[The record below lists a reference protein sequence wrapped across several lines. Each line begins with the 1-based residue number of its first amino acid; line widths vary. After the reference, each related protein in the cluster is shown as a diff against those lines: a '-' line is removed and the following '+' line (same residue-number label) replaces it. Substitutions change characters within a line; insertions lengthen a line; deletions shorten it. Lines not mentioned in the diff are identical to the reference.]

1 MFKKILITS
10 LLSASIFGVN
20 AGIGQASTGQEQP
33 QVHVYKQVAQVQ
45 IDQNKVQ
52 DYVQNCLKGNELDPA
67 IKEKIL
73 EALKEA
79 QNQQGEKKEEAPA
92 PAEQPKAEQP
102 KAEQPK
108 AEQPKAEQPAP
119 EKEAAPAPAPEQKA
133 TPQEQPNTEQQKSE
147 QPASEGEFQL
157 TADEQ
162 QMVDLVNQERQKA
175 GLAPLEVDPAL
186 TKMARAKSK
195 DMIDN
200 NYFSHNSP
208 TYGSPFDMM
217 KQFGI
222 EYNTAGENIAGNSSV
237 EGAHTSLMNSDG
249 HRKNILGSQYTKI
262 GIGIV
267 DGGPYGKMFSQEFTG

>member
-20 AGIGQASTGQEQP
+20 AGIGHASTGQEQP
-33 QVHVYKQVAQVQ
+33 HVQVYTQVAQVQ
-45 IDQNKVQ
+45 VDQNQ
-52 DYVQNCLKGNELDPA
+52 LQNYVQNCLKGKELDPA

-73 EALKEA
+73 EALKKA
-79 QNQQGEKKEEAPA
+79 QNEQGEKKEAAP
-92 PAEQPKAEQP
+92 
-102 KAEQPK
+102 

-119 EKEAAPAPAPEQKA
+119 EKEAAPAEQPAPEKEAAPAPEQKA

-162 QMVDLVNQERQKA
+162 KMVDLVNQERQKA

-222 EYNTAGENIAGNSSV
+222 TYNTAGENIAGNSSV

-249 HRKNILGSQYTKI
+249 HRKNILGSQYTKV

-267 DGGPYGKMFSQEFTG
+267 DGGQYGKMFSQEFTG

>member
-1 MFKKILITS
+1 MFKKLLITS

-20 AGIGQASTGQEQP
+20 AGIGQASTGAEQP
-33 QVHVYKQVAQVQ
+33 QVHVKKQVVLGQT
-45 IDQNKVQ
+45 DQNKVQ
-52 DYVQNCLKGNELDPA
+52 EYMENCLKGKELDPA
-67 IKEKIL
+67 LQEKIQ
-73 EALKEA
+73 EALKKA
-79 QNQQGEKKEEAPA
+79 QNQQGEQKQEAPKQ
-92 PAEQPKAEQP
+92 EQPKAEEP
-102 KAEQPK
+102 KAE
-108 AEQPKAEQPAP
+108 EPAP
-119 EKEAAPAPAPEQKA
+119 KEEAAPAPEQKA
-133 TPQEQPNTEQQKSE
+133 TPQEQPNTEQQQSE
-147 QPASEGEFQL
+147 QPAAEGEFQL

-162 QMVDLVNQERQKA
+162 QMVDLVNQEREKA
-175 GLAPLEVDPAL
+175 GLKPLEVDPEL

-200 NYFSHNSP
+200 NYFSHDSP